1 MAISESDYLHI
12 HKGDSSFLLLRNSTH
27 FHLVRI
33 DASLSESRMMRLLR
47 IYPCDTEQLEKMGIH
62 FSAFKADSVR
72 GIVIKGYQ
80 TGDILELWIGGDV
93 REYQLG
99 SDYSDE
105 IISSFFSGYLIARR
119 QPQKWEGLDP
129 KLIHIIT
136 WSLNGIAIV
145 CAIPFCLIRLPYKLW
160 SVLCILCQVL
170 SLTIPMFYPAS
181 FTLAD
186 DSRKHQLYINK
197 GKGHLLPAYIVPAFA
212 LCLRTS
218 SDFTFSERFFE
229 TFLLVALIS
238 SLVLCAVYIWMKKGL
253 QNCSTN
259 TIAVIF
265 TIIFLGLGTLGQM
278 NYLLDFNFKDR
289 QVAELV
295 DKEMTNHTK
304 STSYYCTVQF
314 QNGEY
319 MELTLPAETYRSINI
334 GDDVIVTHHDGAF
347 HISFSTVE
355 LYNDVS

>member
-12 HKGDSSFLLLRNSTH
+12 RKGDSSFLLLRNSTH

-105 IISSFFSGYLIARR
+105 IISSFFSGYLIARL

-145 CAIPFCLIRLPYKLW
+145 CAIAFCLIRLPYKLW
-160 SVLCILCQVL
+160 SVLCILFQVL

-181 FTLAD
+181 FSLAD

-278 NYLLDFNFKDR
+278 NYLLDFNFKNR

-295 DKEMTNHTK
+295 DKEKTNHTK

-314 QNGEY
+314 PNGEY

-347 HISFSTVE
+347 HIPFSTVE